1 MKSTVIYHADW
12 IYSDVHV
19 LTVRECVL
27 TVRGCVRVMK
37 STVIYDVELP

>member
-19 LTVRECVL
+19 LTVRECV
-27 TVRGCVRVMK
+27 RVMK
-37 STVIYDVELP
+37 STVIYDVDLP